1 MMSEWQLCPV
11 CGGRGTDQFITASTA
26 IPTRQSDPCHRC
38 NGTGT
43 ILPPG
48 VVECVVCGKV
58 KKIGALHL
66 CA

>member
-1 MMSEWQLCPV
+1 MSEFQLCPV
-11 CGGRGTDQFITASTA
+11 CNGRGIDPFVTQSTA
-26 IPTRQSDPCHRC
+26 VPSRASNPCHRC

-48 VVECVVCGKV
+48 VVQCVDCGKV

-66 CA
+66 CV